1 MLASPI
7 KKVTNPNITAI
18 PVKGI
23 INILETME
31 IIDTLLK
38 KYAESGKIPIQ
49 AAVETAKGLLIQITI
64 LENNPCKIGD
74 KFIIEKVT
82 IKDKRK
88 PASYNIKGFDNK
100 IKNAAKNREILRF
113 LLLFSNFPPIN
124 KINIMV
130 ALNTEGRKPVIDAYI
145 IRIDIKI
152 SSLGFFG
159 NRNIPK
165 KAIKAIAI
173 IPTCKPET
181 ANICIIPASAKTSFK
196 SVGIKLFSPNSIPI
210 RR

>member
-7 KKVTNPNITAI
+7 KRVANPNITAI

-49 AAVETAKGLLIQITI
+49 AAVETAKGFLIQTTI
-64 LENNPCKIGD
+64 LENNPCRIGD
-74 KFIIEKVT
+74 KFIMEKVT

-88 PASYNIKGFDNK
+88 PASYSIKGLHNK
-100 IKNAAKNREILRF
+100 IKNAVKNREILRF

-124 KINIMV
+124 RINIMV
-130 ALNTEGRKPVIDAYI
+130 ALNTEGRKPVIEAYI
-145 IRIDIKI
+145 IRINIKVN
-152 SSLGFFG
+152 SLGLFG
-159 NRNIPK
+159 NRSMFK
-165 KAIKAIAI
+165 KKSKAIAI

-181 ANICIIPASAKTSFK
+181 AKICIIPASVNTSFK
-196 SVGIKLFSPNSIPI
+196 
-210 RR
+210 